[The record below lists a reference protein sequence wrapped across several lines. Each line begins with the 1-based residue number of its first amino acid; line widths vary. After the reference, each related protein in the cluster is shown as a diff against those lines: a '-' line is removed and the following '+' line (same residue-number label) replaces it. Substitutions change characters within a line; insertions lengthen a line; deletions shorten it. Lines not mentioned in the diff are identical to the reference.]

1 MGKKQAGKRQHF
13 FFFLAGYVII
23 LIGLSGCMEKDSGY
37 LAKQRIES
45 ALETEGERSLD
56 FARSCMASGLYKES
70 LEKSESVL
78 KQYPRSLGD
87 QALLNLG
94 LVYAHPGYTEADVQ
108 KSIKYFQR
116 LIEEYPESVL
126 SVEAEI
132 WILVLQDRVLKDR
145 QMSKLK
151 QTLKAIKKD
160 NKAKTDKF
168 KKMQLKASEFQNQV
182 NELKNQIDRLKSV
195 DIRIEEKKR
204 KNGSK

>member
-13 FFFLAGYVII
+13 FFFLTGYMII

-37 LAKQRIES
+37 LTKQRIES
-45 ALETEGERSLD
+45 VLETEGERSLAY
-56 FARSCMASGLYKES
+56 ARNFMAIGLYKVS

-94 LVYAHPGYTEADVQ
+94 LLYAHPAYPEADVQ

-116 LIEEYPESVL
+116 LIEEYPESIL
-126 SVEAEI
+126 KVEAEI
-132 WILVLQDRVLKDR
+132 WILVLQDRMLRDR
-145 QMSKLK
+145 EISEL
-151 QTLKAIKKD
+151 
-160 NKAKTDKF
+160 TDKIDALKKATKGEKDKL
-168 KKMQLKASEFQNQV
+168 KKMQLKVSELQNQV
-182 NELKNQIDRLKSV
+182 KELKNQIDRLKSV

-204 KNGSK
+204 KNGSQ